1 MTPDRGGRW
10 RDAAALIASLEAI
23 AVAIWLLPASV
34 HIVRWGE
41 RGPERLALLGS
52 RAGLLWLVGGAFAV
66 AAGVIVLAGKRRLP
80 TARIAPLMLLWLW
93 AIPYLPWLPDQAP
106 LLLVFAGPVRWVV
119 AAVAAAGALGV
130 DRGVR
135 ALLADERRL
144 PGRKTIFAVSLAL
157 YVALGL
163 QSAVQLGP
171 GGDEPHYLIISQS
184 LLADGD
190 LKIENN
196 HQARQYASFF
206 KGDLR
211 PDYLTRGAD
220 GEIYSVHA
228 PGLPVL
234 LLPVYAVAGY
244 LGCVV
249 FICLIGALAALAIF
263 DLSEALGGR
272 RAALLTWV
280 AACLTIP
287 FVPHSWLIFPEVVG
301 ALLVAWAA
309 LWIWRDADRP
319 SVAAWGWRGAALA
332 VLPWLHTKFA
342 IFLGVFATVIVLRMW
357 RRRFAAAV
365 AFSVPIFI
373 SLAAWFG
380 FFYVIYGTLSPT
392 AAYGQYRAYNI
403 YPANIPRGLL
413 GLMFDQKFG
422 LLFYTPVYLFAIA
435 GAWKMLRRRDLWWL
449 GGSLLVATAL
459 FVGQTTELYMWWGGN
474 SAPARFLVPIVPC
487 LAPMIALAIA
497 DSRRT
502 WSRALFGAW
511 LALSLAVAAAG
522 VGWPDRFLIFSVP
535 HGRARLLQVLEAGS
549 PLALSY
555 PTFTELDW
563 RTPLLALVPWLAAAG
578 VGLAAIVVLARWTR
592 RSLLWLGTAGAVAS
606 LVAAGF
612 LAPTPPAARE
622 ATAMRGALAVMARYE
637 PARLRA
643 LDYVTMRRADPQQ
656 VLARSLLVSPL
667 PAGPWALPPGRYEA
681 RVWFTGARGG
691 NATVVVSAPAAEF
704 ARASGPVRNPMTVQF
719 DLPVAIR
726 QVGVTVDDA
735 AAAADVAR
743 VELAPLSIVPASE
756 RSDLP
761 VRSMESVEDRPGA
774 YILYMDDNAYPE
786 GGVFWTRGT
795 EPASVRVVPAGASQ
809 LILTLF
815 AGPRD
820 TALDLTVGD
829 ERRTVTVPAG
839 AVIDEA
845 FAISDPAPVPV
856 TVRAQG
862 AFRPSEVDASSG
874 DTRLLGGQVR
884 IHLR

>member
-10 RDAAALIASLEAI
+10 REAAALIASCEAV

-34 HIVRWGE
+34 HIVQWGPG
-41 RGPERLALLGS
+41 GPERLALLGS
-52 RAGLLWLVGGAFAV
+52 RAALVWLTGSAFA
-66 AAGVIVLAGKRRLP
+66 AAAALIALAGKRRP
-80 TARIAPLMLLWLW
+80 PASRIAPLMLLWLW
-93 AIPYLPWLPDQAP
+93 AIPYLPWLPDRAP

-119 AAVAAAGALGV
+119 VAVAAAGALGV
-130 DRGVR
+130 DRGLR
-135 ALLADERRL
+135 ALLADEGRL

-163 QSAVQLGP
+163 QSAVRLGP

-196 HQARQYASFF
+196 HQARQYAPFF
-206 KGDLR
+206 AGDLR
-211 PDYLTRGAD
+211 PDYLTRGAN

-272 RAALLTWV
+272 RTALLTWV

-287 FVPHSWLIFPEVVG
+287 FVPHSWLIFPEIVG
-301 ALLVAWAA
+301 ALLVGWAA
-309 LWIWRDADRP
+309 LWIWQDADRP
-319 SVAAWGWRGAALA
+319 SVAAWGWRGAALGL
-332 VLPWLHTKFA
+332 LPWLHTKFA

-365 AFSVPIFI
+365 AFSVPIFL
-373 SLAAWFG
+373 SLAGWFA
-380 FFYVIYGTLSPT
+380 FFYVIYGTVSPT
-392 AAYGQYRAYNI
+392 APYGAYRAYNI
-403 YPANIPRGLL
+403 YPANIPRGIL
-413 GLMFDQKFG
+413 GLLFDQKFG
-422 LLFYTPVYLFAIA
+422 VLFYSPVYLFAIA
-435 GAWKMLRRRDLWWL
+435 GAWKMLRRRKLWWL
-449 GGSLLVATAL
+449 GGSLLAATAL

-487 LAPMIALAIA
+487 LAPMIAVAIA

-502 WSRALFGAW
+502 WSRALLGTW

-522 VGWPDRFLIFSVP
+522 AGWPARFLIFSDP
-535 HGRARLLQVLEAGS
+535 HGRARLLQLLEAGS

-563 RTPLLALVPWLAAAG
+563 RTPLLGLVPWLAAAG
-578 VGLAAIVVLARWTR
+578 VGLAAVVVLARRAR
-592 RSLLWLGTAGAVAS
+592 RSPLWLGTAGAIAA

-612 LAPTPPAARE
+612 FAPTPLAARE
-622 ATAMRGALAVMARYE
+622 ATATRGALAVMTRYD

-643 LDYVTMRRADPQQ
+643 LDYGTMRRADPRQ
-656 VLARSLLVSPL
+656 VLAHSLLVSPL

-681 RVWFTGARGG
+681 RVWFTGVRGG
-691 NATVVVSAPAAEF
+691 DVTVVVSSPAAEF
-704 ARASGPVRNPMTVQF
+704 GRVSGPVRNPMTIDF

-726 QVGVTVDDA
+726 QVGVTVADD

-743 VELAPLSIVPASE
+743 IEVAPLSIVPASE

-761 VRSMESVEDRPGA
+761 VRSIESVQDRAGA
-774 YILYMDDNAYPE
+774 YILYLDDNAYPE
-786 GGVFWTRGT
+786 RGVFWTRGT
-795 EPASVRVVPAGASQ
+795 APASVRVVPAGASQ

-829 ERRTVTVPAG
+829 ETRTATVPAG
-839 AVIDEA
+839 MVIDEA
-845 FAISDPAPVPV
+845 FSIAGDVPVPV

-862 AFRPSEVDASSG
+862 AFRPSESDPASS

-884 IHLR
+884 IQLR